1 MNFKKTLAAF
11 LSASILVCPATQ
23 AQSVILT
30 SDQQLHDITDP
41 DRIVDLSVGNE
52 PFRKS
57 FRQVCEWGK
66 SMGSTQLIVA
76 FDEFF
81 RQYRMQVGT
90 ERRLT
95 PDMDEYIGEMKKVSD
110 FFIDRK
116 LSRFDKERCWLLLS
130 GNDIVWIV
138 GLRTDDRFKVTPR
151 TRHVLE
157 IAIEPES

>member
-1 MNFKKTLAAF
+1 M
-11 LSASILVCPATQ
+11 SASILVCPAAQ

-110 FFIDRK
+110 FAK
-116 LSRFDKERCWLLLS
+116 GYGLGLCLSLLS
-130 GNDIVWIV
+130 PLELDPPLSTKRAREGV
-138 GLRTDDRFKVTPR
+138 GWHTRWDCATRTTDTSAWTSGSTFTGR
-151 TRHVLE
+151 TTRDG
-157 IAIEPES
+157 

>member
-95 PDMDEYIGEMKKVSD
+95 PDMDEYIGEMNKISD
-110 FFIDRK
+110 FAK
-116 LSRFDKERCWLLLS
+116 
-130 GNDIVWIV
+130 G
-138 GLRTDDRFKVTPR
+138 
-151 TRHVLE
+151 
-157 IAIEPES
+157 

>member
-1 MNFKKTLAAF
+1 MNFKTLAAF

-95 PDMDEYIGEMKKVSD
+95 PDMDEYIGEMKKISD
-110 FFIDRK
+110 FAK
-116 LSRFDKERCWLLLS
+116 
-130 GNDIVWIV
+130 GY
-138 GLRTDDRFKVTPR
+138 GLGLFYVKTMAEKHGGSVS
-151 TRHVLE
+151 VKS
-157 IAIEPES
+157 EPGKGSTFTVRLNK